1 MYDNVQLL
9 TNIFGHHITSKDIG
23 QISVSHILSHM
34 HSHVALNYVCLF
46 RFNIHDL
53 FLSMIDDDT
62 GYYRHGNTLT
72 FIHGSVFCNIIYLDK
87 KFKYSTIL
95 KEKKSNIKLAHA
107 LIVSK

>member
-53 FLSMIDDDT
+53 LLSMIDDDT
-62 GYYRHGNTLT
+62 GYRH
-72 FIHGSVFCNIIYLDK
+72 IHGSVFCNIIYLDK
-87 KFKYSTIL
+87 KYKQGTIL
-95 KEKKSNIKLAHA
+95 KGKQIKYQACL
-107 LIVSK
+107 